1 MLGRHVIERAQG
13 CASHGQAAVAPRS
26 RNAKVH
32 QLDHALGSEHHV
44 GEAEVADAQM
54 ALAVEEQVAGLDV
67 AVDDFLLM
75 RVLQGIEYLTDVIQ
89 SIARRNRPLL
99 QTCGQRDAVDIL
111 HHHDQL
117 VVEREGGT
125 QGGDVRMV
133 ETGQHLDFSQET
145 VCELF
150 LAGQVGQQDLH
161 GLDAVRDDVADFVD
175 SAHSA
180 GTQHGQNFIV
190 AYTLAGWFCHFSLHS
205 WRGEPGGA

>member
-32 QLDHALGSEHHV
+32 QLNHALGSEHHV
-44 GEAEVADAQM
+44 
-54 ALAVEEQVAGLDV
+54 AGLDI
-67 AVDDFLLM
+67 AVDDFLVM
-75 RVLQGIEYLTDVIQ
+75 CVLQRIEYLTDVVQ
-89 SIARRNRPLL
+89 SVAGGNWPLL

-145 VCELF
+145 VCEFF
-150 LAGQVGQQDLH
+150 LAGQVGEQDLH